1 MTRMLL
7 NYWRKRVLLDY
18 NPFRLWIEATNFCN
32 LKCTMCLNRS
42 IKIEEKGF
50 MEFELFKKII
60 DEAKD
65 FVYSVNLHHRGES
78 LLHKD
83 LPEMIK
89 YCRDHKIY
97 SQLHTNAT
105 LLTEDKAYEIITS
118 GLNYISFSFDGSDKT
133 SYESI
138 RIGAKFEETLGNITT
153 FLKMKEKL
161 KSKTPY
167 SVCEII
173 EFEQNKRY
181 EYRPLKDELLSRKL
195 DKFIIKQPHNWAGAY
210 KTKSGAKG
218 LDKKRN
224 VSHSCTFP
232 WYALV
237 ILWDGTVV
245 ICPQDF
251 FGENRVGNV
260 NHTSLKE
267 IWNGSAMIQYRQ
279 KMKEKKYQEIKT
291 CEYCDRLRTKRV
303 FGIPTTHLHAF
314 VKETS
319 SDDAGKY
326 ALINDE

>member
-1 MTRMLL
+1 MSRKNRYNTMTRMLL

-32 LKCTMCLNRS
+32 LKCTMCLNSS

-138 RIGAKFEETLGNITT
+138 RIGAKFEETLGNITA
-153 FLKMKEKL
+153 FLKMKDRL

-173 EFEQNKRY
+173 EFEQNKRH

-210 KTKSGAKG
+210 KTKLDNKG
-218 LDKKRN
+218 LHKKRN
-224 VSHSCTFP
+224 ISHSCTFP

-267 IWNGSAMIQYRQ
+267 IWNSPSMIQYRK

-291 CEYCDRLRTKRV
+291 CEYCDRLQTKRL
-303 FGIPTTHLHAF
+303 FGIPTSHLHAF
-314 VKETS
+314 VKEH
-319 SDDAGKY
+319 
-326 ALINDE
+326 II

>member
-1 MTRMLL
+1 MIRMLL
-7 NYWRKRVLLDY
+7 NYWHKNVLLNY
-18 NPFRLWIEATNFCN
+18 NPFRLWIEVTNFCN
-32 LKCTMCLNRS
+32 LNCIMCLNKS

-60 DEAKD
+60 NEAKD
-65 FVYSVNLHHRGES
+65 FVHSANLHHRGES

-89 YCRDHKIY
+89 YCRDHGIY

-105 LLTEDKAYEIITS
+105 LLTEDKAYEIIAS
-118 GLNYISFSFDGSDKT
+118 GLNYISFSFDGFDKT

-138 RIGAKFEETLGNITT
+138 RIGAKFEQTLGNIMA
-153 FLKMKEKL
+153 FLKMKDRL

-173 EFEQNKRY
+173 EFEQNKINQY
-181 EYRPLKDELLSRKL
+181 MYLKNELLSRKL
-195 DKFIIKQPHNWAGAY
+195 DKFIIKKPHNWAGAY
-210 KTKSGAKG
+210 ATKSDNKVSYR
-218 LDKKRN
+218 KRH
-224 VSHSCTFP
+224 SYHSCTFP

-260 NHTSLKE
+260 KHTSLKE
-267 IWNGSAMIQYRQ
+267 IWNDPSMIEYRK

-291 CEYCDRLRTKRV
+291 CEYCDRLHSKRL
-303 FGIPTTHLHAF
+303 FGIPTSHMHPFLRD
-314 VKETS
+314 S
-319 SDDAGKY
+319 IIG
-326 ALINDE
+326 

>member
-1 MTRMLL
+1 MLLHYWRKNVLL
-7 NYWRKRVLLDY
+7 NY
-18 NPFRLWIEATNFCN
+18 NPLRLWIEATNFCN
-32 LKCTMCLNRS
+32 LKCVMCLNRS

-65 FVYSVNLHHRGES
+65 FVHSVNLHHRGES

-89 YCRDHKIY
+89 YCRDRGIY

-118 GLNYISFSFDGSDKT
+118 GLNYISFSFDGFDKA

-138 RIGAKFEETLGNITT
+138 RIGAKFEETLSNIET
-153 FLKMKEKL
+153 FLKMKDRL

-167 SVCEII
+167 SAFEII
-173 EFEQNKRY
+173 EFEQNKGHD
-181 EYRPLKDELLSRKL
+181 YRHLKDELLSRKL
-195 DKFIIKQPHNWAGAY
+195 DKFIIKKPHNWAGAY
-210 KTKSGAKG
+210 KLKSDNKALHKE
-218 LDKKRN
+218 RN
-224 VSHSCTFP
+224 SSHSCTFP

-245 ICPQDF
+245 LCPQDF

-260 NHTSLKE
+260 NQTSLKE
-267 IWNGSAMIQYRQ
+267 IWNGSAMIEYRK
-279 KMKEKKYQEIKT
+279 KMKEKNYQEIKT
-291 CEYCDRLRTKRV
+291 CASCDRLQTKRL
-303 FGIPTTHLHAF
+303 FGIPTSYLHAF
-314 VKETS
+314 IKENII
-319 SDDAGKY
+319 G
-326 ALINDE
+326 